1 MRIGH
6 PLGVLL
12 AVGCVHATHASATY
26 PGADGPIYMSNG
38 GDVWSYPIDGSGP
51 IDLTDRP
58 GGPGS
63 GSDPSAASAS
73 GRVAFVVGAGPGAEI
88 WTMGFDGS
96 DPRRIT
102 VNSVRDAMPAIS
114 ADGSRIVF
122 VSERGGP
129 GADLWTMNADGSAP
143 APLHT
148 GPGDDRDPQLTP
160 DESEVVFTTEIGGD
174 RDLAVVPAT
183 GGPHA
188 TATEITH
195 HALDESQPSLQ
206 PDQVRLAY
214 VRDGDIFTAYY
225 NGTDEFP
232 LAIDPTLDE
241 HSPAFSPDGTRVAYA
256 AGPLVYVAA
265 AGGLNPRPLV
275 TSGLTAPSDL
285 DWGVGSTY
293 HDPPETTI
301 TKRPRKRGTRRTVRF
316 RFRSSEPGSSFAC
329 RLDGREV
336 EDCES
341 PQRYAQLKRRRH
353 RFRVYAI
360 GLGGADPSPAV
371 ARFRVLER
379 ERR

>member
-1 MRIGH
+1 M
-6 PLGVLL
+6 
-12 AVGCVHATHASATY
+12 
-26 PGADGPIYMSNG
+26 
-38 GDVWSYPIDGSGP
+38 
-51 IDLTDRP
+51 
-58 GGPGS
+58 
-63 GSDPSAASAS
+63 
-73 GRVAFVVGAGPGAEI
+73 
-88 WTMGFDGS
+88 
-96 DPRRIT
+96 
-102 VNSVRDAMPAIS
+102 
-114 ADGSRIVF
+114 
-122 VSERGGP
+122 
-129 GADLWTMNADGSAP
+129 
-143 APLHT
+143 
-148 GPGDDRDPQLTP
+148 
-160 DESEVVFTTEIGGD
+160 
-174 RDLAVVPAT
+174 VPAT

-195 HALDESQPSLQ
+195 HSARRVPAVAATR
-206 PDQVRLAY
+206 PGAARLYSPRAATSSPPT
-214 VRDGDIFTAYY
+214 D

-241 HSPAFSPDGTRVAYA
+241 HSPTFSPDGTRVAYA

-275 TSGLTAPSDL
+275 TPGLTAPSDL
-285 DWGVGSTY
+285 DWGVGS
-293 HDPPETTI
+293 DLPAIPPETTI